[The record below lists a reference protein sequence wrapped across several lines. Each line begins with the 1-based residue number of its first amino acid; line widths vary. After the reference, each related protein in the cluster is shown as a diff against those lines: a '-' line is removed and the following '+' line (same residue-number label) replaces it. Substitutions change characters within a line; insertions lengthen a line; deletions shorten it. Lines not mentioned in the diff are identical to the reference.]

1 MDSKKPETSG
11 APTYGA
17 GSMDYQHYLKIPEL
31 LALQEPRSKPP
42 HHDEMLFIVIH
53 QAYELWF
60 KLLIHEIENTIRY
73 LGKGNLARARHFSA
87 RIVDVFKLLIRQIH
101 LLETMQP
108 VEFLHF
114 RDHLKPASGFQ
125 SVQFREIEFLLGMKN
140 GAYLKF
146 FDAAPASKTILTKRI
161 ESPDLGDAFLAAMMG
176 RGIKFTKDD
185 LALARDNPDAIGRIA
200 KALVPIYEKPEAD
213 FTLYQLCEKLLEID
227 ETFHLWRHHH
237 VSVVERIIGSKIG
250 TGGSSGVPYLKTTV
264 TKRAFPYL
272 WEIRTLL
279 ELPRTG

>member
-1 MDSKKPETSG
+1 MTKPARDAG

-17 GSMDYQHYLKIPEL
+17 GSMDYEHYLKVPDL
-31 LALQEPRSKPP
+31 LTLQSPRSRPP

-60 KLLIHEIENTIRY
+60 KLLIHEIETTIGF
-73 LGKGNLARARHFSA
+73 LQAGNVARARHFSA
-87 RIVDVFKLLIRQIH
+87 RIVDVLKLLTRQIH

-146 FDAAPASKTILTKRI
+146 FDSAPASKARLLKRL
-161 ESPDLGDAFLAAMMG
+161 EAPDLGDAFLSALAK
-176 RGIKFTKDD
+176 RGIQFAKED
-185 LALARDNPDAIGRIA
+185 LALARESPDAIARIA
-200 KALVPIYEKPEAD
+200 QSLVPIYVHPEAD

-250 TGGSSGVPYLKTTV
+250 TGGSSGVPYLKTTT

-279 ELPRTG
+279 ELPR